1 MKELFQLDKNITY
14 LNFGSFGACPKEI
27 FEDYLNWQYLLEK
40 EPVQFV
46 TVNGIDYINNSRKVL
61 GDYLNCNSKDLVFVS
76 NPTYAI
82 NVLAKNLNLNYGDE
96 VLATNLEYGA
106 LDRTWAYYCKKN
118 GAKYIR
124 QHIDLPIQSKKH
136 FIENFWKGYTSN
148 TKVIFI
154 SQITSTTGLVLPV
167 KEICEEA
174 KNKGLLTIVDGAHV
188 PGHIEL
194 DLSEIKVDFYTG
206 ACHKWM
212 MTPKGCSFLYAKPE
226 FQELL
231 DPLIISWGYESDNP
245 SGSQFFDYHQYNG
258 TRDFSAFLTVP
269 KSVEFMQ
276 KYNWKAVSKKCK
288 SMLLEQAPKLFKLLG
303 AQPLAPLTDSF
314 FGQLCSFEINTHS
327 PQELQRELFEKYR
340 IEIPIMLQGDEKYIR
355 VSFQAFNTTEDIDYL
370 VDALKKIA
378 SNEKLLKI

>member
-82 NVLAKNLNLNYGDE
+82 NVLAKNLNLNHGDE

-148 TKVIFI
+148 TKIIFI
-154 SQITSTTGLVLPV
+154 SQITSTT
-167 KEICEEA
+167 
-174 KNKGLLTIVDGAHV
+174 
-188 PGHIEL
+188 
-194 DLSEIKVDFYTG
+194 
-206 ACHKWM
+206 
-212 MTPKGCSFLYAKPE
+212 
-226 FQELL
+226 
-231 DPLIISWGYESDNP
+231 
-245 SGSQFFDYHQYNG
+245 
-258 TRDFSAFLTVP
+258 
-269 KSVEFMQ
+269 
-276 KYNWKAVSKKCK
+276 
-288 SMLLEQAPKLFKLLG
+288 
-303 AQPLAPLTDSF
+303 
-314 FGQLCSFEINTHS
+314 
-327 PQELQRELFEKYR
+327 
-340 IEIPIMLQGDEKYIR
+340 
-355 VSFQAFNTTEDIDYL
+355 
-370 VDALKKIA
+370 
-378 SNEKLLKI
+378 